1 MVGAFV
7 VTLSVSAL
15 FVVGS
20 RHEGIELQVKDGDIS
35 FRIPCTAYTVT

>member
-35 FRIPCTAYTVT
+35 LGYRARPTS